1 MGGRHRDT
9 PAVKATGKERKNPA
23 GLTQGCRADQLVKWV
38 MSMDWLQAASVL
50 KVLKFGL

>member
-9 PAVKATGKERKNPA
+9 PAVKATGKEKKNPS
-23 GLTQGCRADQLVKWV
+23 GLTQEWRADQLAKWV
-38 MSMDWLQAASVL
+38 MSMDWLQAASIL